1 MHLYMYIISSCPQT
15 IREFLHILPLFLY
28 LPLFLQRRLL
38 QLHVKCLT
46 LTFRFNPML
55 PWCTIL
61 LCSSSVKSCN
71 FFLCL
76 MQSSLAVYSLLS
88 KFAQKIW
95 LAPWR
100 KSKIKFHQCT
110 AMPKW
115 YIVIVYALLLWGTC
129 QFVFH
134 DVSAISFSVFV
145 YKRRKR
151 TLAINPFFFFF
162 CELIS
167 FPKL

>member
-1 MHLYMYIISSCPQT
+1 MHLYMYIISSCPQSW
-15 IREFLHILPLFLY
+15 EFLQILTLFLY
-28 LPLFLQRRLL
+28 LPLFLQRQLI
-38 QLHVKCLT
+38 QLHVQRLT
-46 LTFRFNPML
+46 LTFCFNSMF

-61 LCSSSVKSCN
+61 LCSSSVKSCS

-76 MQSSLAVYSLLS
+76 ILLQSSLAVYSLLS
-88 KFAQKIW
+88 KCAQKIW

-100 KSKIKFHQCT
+100 KSKIKFHHCT

-129 QFVFH
+129 QFVFQ

-151 TLAINPFFFFF
+151 RLAINLFFFF
-162 CELIS
+162 
-167 FPKL
+167 PN